1 MENNTVE
8 WVILSLTSAFFLAT
22 SDALAKR
29 AVENENE
36 YLVALFRML
45 FTLPVL
51 ALTLLLVPWP
61 KIDADFYRAFFI
73 ALPFELITIILY
85 IKALKHSPLSLTMP
99 FLALTPVFLIAV
111 SFFVLGEKV
120 SFIGGSGI
128 FFIAAGSYLL
138 NIDGFRKGL
147 LEPVRAVWRERG
159 SLYMIGVALLY
170 SITSSMGK
178 KAIEHSSPLF
188 FAASYFIVLNIV
200 LLPIALFMGRDD
212 LKTFL
217 QKKRYRNLFA
227 PGIFYAF
234 MVITHMSAMKLTK
247 VAYMI
252 SIKRTSLLMA
262 VLYGHFLFREENIRG
277 RFFAAAIMFA
287 GFVLVV
293 TAK

>member
-1 MENNTVE
+1 ME

-22 SDALAKR
+22 SDALVKK
-29 AVENENE
+29 AVKGQNE
-36 YLVALFRML
+36 YLVAWFRML

-51 ALTLLLVPWP
+51 IITLLLVPWP
-61 KIDADFYRAFFI
+61 KLDADFYRAFFI

-85 IKALKHSPLSLTMP
+85 IKALKRSPLSLTMP

-111 SFFVLGEKV
+111 SFIVLGEKV
-120 SFIGGSGI
+120 SFMGGSGI

-138 NIDGFRKGL
+138 NIDGLRKGL
-147 LEPVRAVWRERG
+147 LEPFRMIWKERG
-159 SLYMIGVALLY
+159 SLFMIGVALLY

-178 KAIEHSSPLF
+178 MAIEHSSPLF
-188 FAASYFIVLNIV
+188 FAATYFIALNIAFV
-200 LLPIALFMGRDD
+200 PIALYMGRGD

-217 QKKRYRNLFA
+217 DQRQYEMLIV
-227 PGIFYAF
+227 PGLCYAL

-247 VAYMI
+247 VAYMV

-262 VLYGHFLFREENIRG
+262 VLYGYFLFREENIRS
-277 RFFAAAIMFA
+277 RFFGAALMFV

-293 TAK
+293 TAR